1 MGFLL
6 LINPE
11 SLMNLRT
18 LLEPNRFHLLAC
30 LIILLGNP
38 RIIEATEPNRPN
50 FLVLVSD
57 DQRPDT
63 IGVLGNPII
72 QTPNLD
78 RLARSGMIF
87 TRAVC
92 PFPLCVPSRAEIL
105 TGTSALENGV
115 PFKAGQ
121 LQGRT
126 GRMRSDLVFWGDA
139 MRSGGYHTWYCGK
152 WMNDGSPKTRGYDE
166 TSALFSSGGA
176 GPAGK
181 QPRYNRNGRLITG
194 YRGWTF
200 KTNDGIPELNKG
212 IGLVGETSRYIADG
226 AIALLGREIDRPF
239 FLHVNFTA
247 PHDPLVIPPGYKD
260 KYNPARIPLP
270 RNFASQHPFDHGNA
284 KGRDEQ
290 LLPLPRTKND
300 IRDQLAA
307 YYAVIDDMDTQIGRI
322 LQKLKE
328 TGRSDNTIIIF
339 TSDHGLAIGSHG
351 LLGKQNMYE
360 HTVGV
365 PFIIAGKGIPKG
377 ARSSALIY
385 LRDMFPTTCE
395 LADIAVPSTV
405 TAQSFAPSLRGE
417 KPSPSRQT
425 AYAYFYDSQRM
436 IRTDRWKLIFYPQ
449 LKSYQLFDLKNDPHE
464 LHDLSRDTAHTDRLN
479 QLRRQMEQ
487 WFRSRGDTVF

>member
-1 MGFLL
+1 
-6 LINPE
+6 
-11 SLMNLRT
+11 MNLLT
-18 LLEPNRFHLLAC
+18 CLKQNRFQLMAWLVLLV
-30 LIILLGNP
+30 GTTGS
-38 RIIEATEPNRPN
+38 IEAAVPKRPN
-50 FLVLVSD
+50 FLILVSD

-63 IGVLGNPII
+63 IGALGNPLI
-72 QTPNLD
+72 QTPHLD
-78 RLARSGMIF
+78 RLAREGMTF

-105 TGTSALENGV
+105 TGTSALENGILS
-115 PFKAGQ
+115 KE
-121 LQGRT
+121 R
-126 GRMRSDLVFWGDA
+126 RMKPDLVLWGNA

-176 GPAGK
+176 GAAGK
-181 QPRYNRNGRLITG
+181 QPRYNRNGQLITG

-200 KTNDGIPELNKG
+200 KTRDGKPELKKG

-226 AIALLGREIDRPF
+226 AIALLEREVNRPF

-247 PHDPLVIPPGYKD
+247 PHDPLVIPPGCED
-260 KYNPARIPLP
+260 KYDPARIPLP
-270 RNFASQHPFDHGNA
+270 KNFAPRHPFDHGNA

-290 LLPLPRTKND
+290 LLPLPRTKDD

-322 LQKLKE
+322 LQKLTE
-328 TGRSDNTIIIF
+328 TGRRDNTIIIF

-365 PFIIAGKGIPKG
+365 PFIIAGKGIPRG
-377 ARSSALIY
+377 RRSSACIY

-395 LADIAVPSTV
+395 LAEIDIPATV
-405 TAQSFAPSLRGE
+405 TAQSFASILRGE
-417 KPSPSRQT
+417 KPAAARQT
-425 AYAYFYDSQRM
+425 AFAYFYDRQRM
-436 IRTDRWKLIFYPQ
+436 IRTDRWKLIFYPH
-449 LKSYQLFDLKNDPHE
+449 LDRYQLFDLQADPHE
-464 LHDLSRDTAHTDRLN
+464 LNDLSTDTAHANRLDRL
-479 QLRRQMEQ
+479 RKQMEQ
-487 WFRSRGDTVF
+487 WFRSHGDTVLLNGKR

>member
-1 MGFLL
+1 MKLLTFL
-6 LINPE
+6 E
-11 SLMNLRT
+11 HKRCHLMT
-18 LLEPNRFHLLAC
+18 C
-30 LIILLGNP
+30 LVILGSHTG
-38 RIIEATEPNRPN
+38 IIEAAVPKRPN
-50 FLVLVSD
+50 FLILVSD

-63 IGVLGNPII
+63 IGALGNPII

-78 RLARSGMIF
+78 RLAREGMTF

-115 PFKAGQ
+115 PSKE
-121 LQGRT
+121 
-126 GRMRSDLVFWGDA
+126 GRMKPDLVLWGDA

-152 WMNDGSPKTRGYDE
+152 WMNDGSPKTRGYDD
-166 TSALFSSGGA
+166 TGALFSSGGA
-176 GPAGK
+176 GAAGK

-200 KTNDGIPELNKG
+200 KNRAGKPELKKG

-226 AIALLGREIDRPF
+226 AIALLEREIDRPF

-247 PHDPLVIPPGYKD
+247 PHDPLVIPPGYED
-260 KYNPARIPLP
+260 KYDPARIPLP
-270 RNFASQHPFDHGNA
+270 KNFAPQHPFNHGNA

-290 LLPLPRTKND
+290 LLPLPRTKDD

-328 TGRSDNTIIIF
+328 TGRRDNTIIIF

-365 PFIIAGKGIPKG
+365 PFIIAGKGIPRG
-377 ARSSALIY
+377 RRSSACIY

-395 LADIAVPSTV
+395 LAKIDIPATV
-405 TAQSFAPSLRGE
+405 TAQSFASILRGE
-417 KPSPSRQT
+417 KPAISRQ
-425 AYAYFYDSQRM
+425 AAFAYFYDHQRM

-449 LKSYQLFDLKNDPHE
+449 LDRYQL
-464 LHDLSRDTAHTDRLN
+464 
-479 QLRRQMEQ
+479 
-487 WFRSRGDTVF
+487 